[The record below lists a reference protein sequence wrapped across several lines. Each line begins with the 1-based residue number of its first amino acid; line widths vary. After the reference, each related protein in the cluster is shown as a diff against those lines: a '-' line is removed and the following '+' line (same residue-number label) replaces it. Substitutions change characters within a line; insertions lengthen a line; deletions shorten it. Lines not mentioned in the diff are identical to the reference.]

1 MELDGIRLRRL
12 TKHGLI
18 RPLDRLEAVR
28 RLCGIQAQFTS
39 CAAHALR
46 IRCSDWEAGGDG
58 LVRNWS
64 LRGTMHIFAESDLPL
79 FIRAEDYR
87 KNDWDDK
94 NFWNS
99 RPDWALTPA
108 RQSFFTELIMEALAD
123 GPRPRDELR
132 ELCRAAGMTEAEAG
146 SMFHSWGGGIRQLCE
161 RGFANYSADG
171 KRQLQAAPLFEP
183 LPESEAKLELV
194 RRYFEYYGP
203 ATLRDAA
210 HFFGTSQTEVKKLLP
225 KLPVN
230 VRELDRKMYFSLGDE
245 ELDCDM
251 PSCVFLAGFDQLML
265 GYEKRDSLFLD
276 PEYLRGIFNLA
287 GIVRPALLFNGKVV
301 GRWGRKGRRL
311 RLEFFGSSSGAIKA
325 AAAEAAERLWDDI
338 SALEFV

>member
-12 TKHGLI
+12 TKHGLV

-146 SMFHSWGGGIRQLCE
+146 SMFHPWGGGIRQLCE
-161 RGFANYSADG
+161 RGFTNCSADG
-171 KRQLQAAPLFEP
+171 KKQLRAAPLFEP

-210 HFFGTSQTEVKKLLP
+210 YFFGTSQTEVKKLLP
-225 KLPVN
+225 KLPVS
-230 VRELDRKMYFSLGDE
+230 VREIDRRMYFSLGAE
-245 ELDCDM
+245 EPDCDM
-251 PSCVFLAGFDQLML
+251 PGCVFLAGFDQLML
-265 GYEKRDSLFLD
+265 GYEKRESLFLD